1 MRIEPTWQ
9 SADTPRRRR
18 KNRRPKTASADREA
32 RRYPAAT
39 SDRHHPVVS
48 PAPDHLDD
56 QSIALPDRDRAL
68 SLAEAIRSQL
78 TVLKL
83 AIAGH
88 HDPRN
93 YGLF

>member
-1 MRIEPTWQ
+1 MTIEPTWH

-18 KNRRPKTASADREA
+18 KNRRPKPTSAERET
-32 RRYPAAT
+32 RRHPATTDVYQHPAT
-39 SDRHHPVVS
+39 STGS
-48 PAPDHLDD
+48 DHLDD
-56 QSIALPDRDRAL
+56 QSITLPDRDHAL
-68 SLAEAIRSQL
+68 TLAEAIRTQL
-78 TVLKL
+78 TVLQQ